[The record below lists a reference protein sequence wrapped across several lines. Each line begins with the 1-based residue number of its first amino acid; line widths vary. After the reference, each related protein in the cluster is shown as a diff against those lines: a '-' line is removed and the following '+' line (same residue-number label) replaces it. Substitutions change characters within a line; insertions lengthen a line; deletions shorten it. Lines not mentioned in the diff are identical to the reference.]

1 MILSDFK
8 DFDLKRLPDV
18 RGSYKKHVVMA
29 PYTWFRVGGT
39 AATVF
44 RPQDH
49 EDLSQF
55 LLQNSEEVPVTIIG
69 AASNILI
76 RDGGI
81 PGVVI
86 KLGKNFASINFKNN
100 SVRIGAGLPNSIAAR
115 LALKEG
121 YSGLEFLSGI
131 PGTIGGG
138 LRMNAGA
145 YGKEVKDILIEAEVI
160 DNTGNI
166 KVLSL
171 EEMAMSYRHCGVPK
185 DYIFLSGLFKTGK
198 DVPPN
203 IQKRLDEIKARRVE
217 SQPITERTG
226 GSTFKNPKGY
236 KAWELI
242 EAAGCRGVSIGGA
255 MVSEQHCN
263 FLVNTGNADA
273 TDLEN
278 LGNLVQR
285 KVRDA
290 TGIELEW
297 EIKLL
302 GLPKDSNLNSEDV
315 SYE

>member
-1 MILSDFK
+1 MILSNLR
-8 DFDLKRLPDV
+8 DFDFKRLPDV

-29 PYTWFRVGGT
+29 PYTWFRVGGAT
-39 AATVF
+39 TVF

-49 EDLSQF
+49 EDLRQF

-81 PGVVI
+81 PGIVI
-86 KLGKNFASINFKNN
+86 RLGKNFASINFNSN
-100 SVRIGAGLPNSIAAR
+100 SVRIGAALPNGIAAR

-145 YGKEVKDILIEAEVI
+145 YGKEVKDILIEAEVV
-160 DNTGNI
+160 DSRGNF

-171 EEMAMSYRHCGVPK
+171 EEMEMSYRYCGVPK
-185 DYIFLSGLFKTGK
+185 DYIFLSGLFKTGR
-198 DVPPN
+198 DVPSD
-203 IQKRLDEIKARRVE
+203 IQRKLDEIKARRLE

-242 EAAGCRGVSIGGA
+242 EAAGCRGASVGGA

-263 FLVNTGNADA
+263 FLVNTGNANA

-278 LGNLVQR
+278 LGNLVQK
-285 KVRDA
+285 KVQDA

-302 GLPKDSNLNSEDV
+302 GIHKYTNLNSENV
-315 SYE
+315 KL

>member
-1 MILSDFK
+1 MILSNLR
-8 DFDLKRLPDV
+8 DFDFKRLPDV
-18 RGSYKKHVVMA
+18 RGRYKKHVVMA
-29 PYTWFRVGGT
+29 PYTWFRVGGAT
-39 AATVF
+39 TVF

-49 EDLSQF
+49 EDLSHF

-86 KLGKNFASINFKNN
+86 KLGKNFASISFKSN
-100 SVRIGAGLPNSIAAR
+100 SVRIGAAMPNSIAAR
-115 LALKEG
+115 LALKQG

-145 YGKEVKDILIEAEVI
+145 YGKEVKEILIEAEVV
-160 DNTGNI
+160 DSTGNF

-171 EEMAMSYRHCGVPK
+171 EDMEMSYRHCGVTK

-198 DVPPN
+198 EVPSE
-203 IQKRLDEIKARRVE
+203 IQKRLDEIKARRLE

-226 GSTFKNPKGY
+226 GSTFKSPKGY

-242 EAAGCRGVSIGGA
+242 ESAGCRGVAIGGA

-263 FLVNTGNADA
+263 FLVNTGNANA

-278 LGNLVQR
+278 LGNLVQK
-285 KVRDA
+285 KVQDA

-302 GLPKDSNLNSEDV
+302 GIHKYTNLNSENV
-315 SYE
+315 NI